1 MEESIE
7 LARFNMIQQ
16 QIRPWGVLDDRALEA
31 MTEIPREPFVPD
43 AYLGLAY
50 SDIEIPIGS
59 AASMLAPRI
68 VGHLL
73 QALAVKPGDKVL
85 EIGTGSG
92 YVSACLSWLGA
103 RVFSLEIDATLAAEA
118 RERLA
123 ALKFERI
130 EIREADGLAGP
141 VADGPFEAIA
151 VTGSMPTD
159 ASLDMLKDQLAIGG
173 RLFCVIG
180 EDPLMHAIL
189 ITRLS
194 KRDFRRQPLFET
206 SVPALRNVTEPAGF
220 AF

>member
-118 RERLA
+118 RQRLA

-141 VADGPFEAIA
+141 AADAPFEAIA

-159 ASLDMLKDQLAIGG
+159 ASLDMLKGQLAIGG

-180 EDPLMHAIL
+180 EDPLMQATL

-194 KRDFRRQPLFET
+194 KRDFRHQPLFET
-206 SVPALRNVTEPAGF
+206 SVPALRNVAEPAGF